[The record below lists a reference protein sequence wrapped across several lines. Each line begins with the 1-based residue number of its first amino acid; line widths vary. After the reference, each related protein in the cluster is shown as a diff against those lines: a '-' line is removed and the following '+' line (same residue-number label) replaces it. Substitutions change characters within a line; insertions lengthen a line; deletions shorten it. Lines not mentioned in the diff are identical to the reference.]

1 MDVLIGHPLA
11 YAREL
16 RGWSQTDLVARM
28 RKAAASRPEG
38 LRTGADK
45 TAVSRWENWRKTP
58 SAESQLL
65 IAEAFGV
72 PLVDLDI
79 YPWPHWL
86 PGRADPLPLGSAFTV
101 RALREAQRASME
113 RRNFMVFSA
122 VALSGLSAQWASLEP
137 DRLTSSLDGRPVDA
151 ELVDWLETTAAALT
165 SLPTERRQHTVKLM
179 DAHLDTVTD
188 LLEGGRYP
196 QHLGLRLHALA
207 ARLASTCGW
216 YRFDQG
222 KHHAAGVYWN
232 AALTNA
238 HAADDRD
245 AGAGVLAD
253 YAYQSIWVG
262 RPHAAVD
269 PLTHALARTSHP
281 TARSLLR
288 LRRARAYAAAGAR
301 AECYRDLTAAETA
314 ITTEASTPPPS
325 WCSWMS
331 PADLSVDAGQCLLD
345 LGNAPEARARIDEG
359 LALLPVSRDKTRG
372 VFLLSQGRSFLKSG
386 EIEQAAAVATQSLDL
401 AERIGADRCVGL
413 VRDMAPDFAPYR
425 REASVGELLERL
437 RSA

>member
-1 MDVLIGHPLA
+1 MA
-11 YAREL
+11 
-16 RGWSQTDLVARM
+16 
-28 RKAAASRPEG
+28 
-38 LRTGADK
+38 
-45 TAVSRWENWRKTP
+45 
-58 SAESQLL
+58 
-65 IAEAFGV
+65 
-72 PLVDLDI
+72 
-79 YPWPHWL
+79 
-86 PGRADPLPLGSAFTV
+86 
-101 RALREAQRASME
+101 
-113 RRNFMVFSA
+113 FSA

-137 DRLTSSLDGRPVDA
+137 DRLPSSLDGRPVDT

-207 ARLASTCGW
+207 TRLASTCGW

-222 KHHAAGVYWN
+222 KHHAADVYWN

-238 HAADDRD
+238 HAADDHD

-281 TARSLLR
+281 TARSLLH

-314 ITTEASTPPPS
+314 ITTDASTPPPS

-331 PADLSVDAGQCLLD
+331 TADLSVDAGQCLLD
-345 LGNAPEARARIDEG
+345 LGNAPKHVPGSTKGWPCSPSAGTRPAGLPPQPGTLLPQVRRDRAGRRRRRSVPRPRGAHRRRPVRGPRARD
-359 LALLPVSRDKTRG
+359 
-372 VFLLSQGRSFLKSG
+372 
-386 EIEQAAAVATQSLDL
+386 
-401 AERIGADRCVGL
+401 GA
-413 VRDMAPDFAPYR
+413 
-425 REASVGELLERL
+425 RL
-437 RSA
+437 RPILWRGQRC